1 VSAKRASR
9 STERRQRSREQLVRA
24 LYQWQV
30 ADTDSAELI
39 EQFTANK
46 RRPVDQEHFVRV
58 LEYVFRESESLDAV
72 ISNYAVRSLDQLD
85 EIGRS
90 VLLVALAE
98 FSICDD
104 VPVKVAINE
113 AVELA
118 KRYGALDSYKFIN
131 AVLDKASAELRGKGS

>member
-1 VSAKRASR
+1 M
-9 STERRQRSREQLVRA
+9 RA
-24 LYQWQV
+24 LYQWQL
-30 ADTDSAELI
+30 ADTAPADLT

-46 RRPVDQEHFVRV
+46 RRPVDADHFRRL
-58 LEYVFRESESLDAV
+58 LERIMQDTESLDAV
-72 ISNYAVRSLDQLD
+72 IRKFADRAPEQLD

-98 FSICDD
+98 LAVCDD

-118 KRYGALDSYKFIN
+118 KRYGAADSYKFIN
-131 AVLDKASAELRGKGS
+131 AVLDKAAGELRGS